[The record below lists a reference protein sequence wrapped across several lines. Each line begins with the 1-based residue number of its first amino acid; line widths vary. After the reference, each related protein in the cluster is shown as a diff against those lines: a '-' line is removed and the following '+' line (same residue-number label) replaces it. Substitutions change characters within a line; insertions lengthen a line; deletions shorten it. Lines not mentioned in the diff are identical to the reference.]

1 MLDSPLLAVLG
12 ALALW
17 WSATG
22 VLLWRVHWADR
33 GGPDQ
38 HLLSVLLALPLLV
51 IGLAGVQS
59 TLADASPRGVWLA
72 FLSAL
77 ALWGWIELAFLSG
90 IIAGPVTAPCPPGL
104 AGSARFWRAFGTIA
118 WHEAALVLA
127 LAGLGWV
134 SAGAANAFAFWTFL
148 LLFSARVSAKLN
160 LFLGVPRINTDFLPR
175 PLAHLSGYFRQGP
188 VSAFFPVS
196 VTLLALALG
205 CLIER
210 LWRAEAPGE
219 TVGFTLLVALA
230 ALALLEHWFMIWR
243 LRDDKLWRWMI
254 PDRGVKPANLMQD
267 LKTQKLRGHTHG
279 L

>member
-1 MLDSPLLAVLG
+1 MLDSPAFAVLG

-22 VLLWRVHWADR
+22 VLLWRVHQADK

-38 HLLSVLLALPLLV
+38 HLWSVLLALPVLLAAM
-51 IGLAGVQS
+51 LGVQA
-59 TLADASPRGVWLA
+59 TLDDVGAQGVWFA

-77 ALWGWIELAFLSG
+77 GLWAWIELAFLSG
-90 IIAGPVTAPCPPGL
+90 VITGPVTTPCPPGL
-104 AGSARFWRAFGTIA
+104 SGAPRFWRAFGTIA
-118 WHEAALVLA
+118 WHEAALVAALIGLA
-127 LAGLGWV
+127 LATR
-134 SAGAANAFAFWTFL
+134 GAENAFAFWTFL
-148 LLFSARVSAKLN
+148 LLFGARVSAKLN

-188 VSAFFPVS
+188 VSAFFPLS
-196 VTLLALALG
+196 ATMLALALG

-210 LWRAEAPGE
+210 LWRATAPGE

-254 PDRGVKPANLMQD
+254 PARDANPSK

>member
-1 MLDSPLLAVLG
+1 MLESPALAVLG
-12 ALALW
+12 ALVLW

-33 GGPDQ
+33 GGRDQ
-38 HLLSVLLALPLLV
+38 HVLSVALALPLLV
-51 IGLAGVQS
+51 AGLAGVGT
-59 TLADASPRGVWLA
+59 TLGDDSPRGVWLA

-104 AGSARFWRAFGTIA
+104 DGPARFWRAFGTIA
-118 WHEAALVLA
+118 WHEAALVVA
-127 LAGLGWV
+127 LAGLAWT

-148 LLFSARVSAKLN
+148 LLFGARVSAKLN
-160 LFLGVPRINTDFLPR
+160 LFLGVPRINTDFLPT
-175 PLAHLSGYFRQGP
+175 PLAHLTGYFRQGP

-210 LWRAEAPGE
+210 LWRAEAPGDII
-219 TVGFTLLVALA
+219 GFTLLVALA
-230 ALALLEHWFMIWR
+230 FLALLEHWFMIWR
-243 LRDDKLWRWMI
+243 LRDDRLWRWMI
-254 PDRGVKPANLMQD
+254 PAKTPKP
-267 LKTQKLRGHTHG
+267 QKLRGHTHG